1 MTTALTPAQIE
12 ILRRARDGTPLWHG
26 NVPVP
31 RLADE
36 VALLV
41 SLQLIARHVDATYR
55 LTERGRAWLEENDR
69 A

>member
-12 ILRRARDGTPLWHG
+12 ILRRARDGVPLWHG
-26 NVPVP
+26 AAIVR

-36 VALLV
+36 VVLLD
-41 SLQLIARHVDATYR
+41 SLQLIARRVDATYR
-55 LTERGRAWLEENDR
+55 LTERGRAWLEQNDR